1 MSSCLYYGYPSYP
14 PPPSS
19 SPSLLPLPP
28 IGTQIQD
35 LLHCTRNTYHRKNV
49 RKTTPTHVNHIA
61 YSLLHTRITISFGIF
76 HYMLYFDSFYFSFVR
91 GLTLLHKDF
100 RAHMLSA
107 NNAHEKVVAT
117 EETLNQILSSNLGG
131 IYQLN
136 TELLLELEE
145 RLLNW

>member
-1 MSSCLYYGYPSYP
+1 
-14 PPPSS
+14 
-19 SPSLLPLPP
+19 
-28 IGTQIQD
+28 
-35 LLHCTRNTYHRKNV
+35 
-49 RKTTPTHVNHIA
+49 
-61 YSLLHTRITISFGIF
+61 
-76 HYMLYFDSFYFSFVR
+76 
-91 GLTLLHKDF
+91 
-100 RAHMLSA
+100 MLSA